1 MATEKVRVIK
11 VDTDA
16 ASKSVKELRSELKEL
31 RSTMLSTEEGT
42 KEYNDAL
49 LQAANIQHTLKEQM
63 EEINASAMDFGQIA
77 GNVVKATGGMVAG
90 FQAVTAAMNLFG
102 VENED
107 VIKAMQKMQNL
118 MAITQAIPAIDDA
131 IKGFKR
137 LGIAIKSAAAS
148 MNGLKAAL
156 VSTGIGAAVVALGL
170 LASNWDKV
178 TDAMKRWGII
188 SEDTEDKL
196 NEQKKKVD
204 DLRSDLSK
212 MESDYDKWLNDKK
225 ASKLNSEAKKSYDDL
240 SDSINNYQKQLD
252 IIVAKQKL
260 PENQSRSN
268 WEALQKEGQALQN
281 NISDLKNQQQAILD
295 NADSYKELDKS
306 VDKVVE
312 KIKESEKELAVLL
325 WDATQKLMPQSL
337 QDELLAKFGNDG
349 VVIPV
354 KMEIDE
360 SEEEDDE
367 FLARADE
374 LRKNIEGVVNSLRN
388 AFKTPEEQYAEE
400 QRALEVAL
408 NTKLISEQ
416 EYYRLSEALAKEHNN
431 NQKALAVQEA
441 QVWMSALGNLGS
453 VFSSMADMIDTSTE
467 EGEEKYKALMYTST
481 IVSMLAGIGGAISSA
496 FMPVNSGM
504 TIWGQIAMAAST
516 SASVLASGIA
526 QLVQIKNAN
535 KNSTLGKSSIATPN
549 TSAVNSFIAPVQ
561 YTQEVNSANI
571 EGAIKDS
578 RVYVVE
584 SDITSTQNKVEVAEN
599 ESRY

>member
-11 VDTDA
+11 IDTDSA
-16 ASKSVKELRSELKEL
+16 TKSVKELRNELKEL
-31 RSTMLSTEEGT
+31 RATMLSTEEGT

-90 FQAVTAAMNLFG
+90 FQAATAAMSLFG

-118 MAITQAIPAIDDA
+118 MAITQAIPAIDDG

-137 LGIAIKSAAAS
+137 LGLAIKGAAAS

-188 SEDTEDKL
+188 SEDTEAKL

-212 MESDYDKWLNDKK
+212 MESDYDKWLKDKK

-260 PENQSRSN
+260 PENQSRAN

-281 NISDLKNQQQAILD
+281 NISELKNQQQAILD

-306 VDKVVE
+306 VDNAVE
-312 KIKESEKELAVLL
+312 KIKESEKELAVLI

-349 VVIPV
+349 IVIPV

-360 SEEEDDE
+360 SEEDDEE

-431 NQKALAVQEA
+431 NQKELAVQEA

-481 IVSMLAGIGGAISSA
+481 IVSMLSGIGGAIASA
-496 FMPVNSGM
+496 FMPVNAGM